1 MGDGLRSSSQD
12 EDVVASK
19 KSPVLRL
26 ACSGGAARGVGGPPC
41 RAVEL
46 ASTAADAAA
55 AEAAAS
61 NLAEEADVE
70 DDDEEENRPAPA
82 RALALSAPHTAAPP
96 AAPACRLTAS
106 RIARPPGWERASLR
120 RSMEIT
126 KDITTLNY
134 LMWGGK
140 ARHAPR

>member
-12 EDVVASK
+12 DVVASK
-19 KSPVLRL
+19 KEALFCGSHAAAVLL
-26 ACSGGAARGVGGPPC
+26 EVLGPAVQGS
-41 RAVEL
+41 RAGEY
-46 ASTAADAAA
+46 AADAAA
-55 AEAAAS
+55 GRGDGEQFGRGSRRRRRRRRGKSPRA
-61 NLAEEADVE
+61 
-70 DDDEEENRPAPA
+70 A
-82 RALALSAPHTAAPP
+82 RALSHYLPRTLQPPP

-120 RSMEIT
+120 RSMAIT

-134 LMWGGK
+134 LRWGGK